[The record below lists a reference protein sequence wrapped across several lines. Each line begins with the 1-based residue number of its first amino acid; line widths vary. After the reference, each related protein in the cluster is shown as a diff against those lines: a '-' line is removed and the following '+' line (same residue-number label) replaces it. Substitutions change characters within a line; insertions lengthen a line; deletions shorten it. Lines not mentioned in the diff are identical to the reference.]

1 MRIHDTTLITI
12 AGGGRGERCY
22 CSCGGPSLCCVSTS
36 TPLRLPPTSSHPC
49 HRHLCRPHRETKDPR
64 TDACLLVSIPILSD
78 AEWNSVSMP
87 ADTRGRPAFARTLAC
102 THAPSTCIH
111 SPAFYEFEIK
121 LDRFYQNVSSTLGAV
136 ETKRKIRGNRF
147 NRATTLAGKG

>member
-12 AGGGRGERCY
+12 AGGGGEHCY

-87 ADTRGRPAFARTLAC
+87 ADTRGRPAFARTHHPRVFIRPRSMNSKSNWIDRIETFLRLLV
-102 THAPSTCIH
+102 PSKRN
-111 SPAFYEFEIK
+111 EKFEGID
-121 LDRFYQNVSSTLGAV
+121 LIGR
-136 ETKRKIRGNRF
+136 RR
-147 NRATTLAGKG
+147 